1 MSTRNLRREHACN
14 ISQMLLHL
22 PDIATSECLLGEA
35 HFGGAGVG
43 GEAFAVGQDA
53 GDFAQLL
60 RALLRYLYQARALL
74 EIVHAQW

>member
-1 MSTRNLRREHACN
+1 MYINQPSKAACKSYRPLVC
-14 ISQMLLHL
+14 ISK
-22 PDIATSECLLGEA
+22 DSCLFVQTELCC
-35 HFGGAGVG
+35 AGVG

-60 RALLRYLYQARALL
+60 RALLRYLYQARAFL